1 MPDQQRLK
9 AIPEEARLDAV
20 VAMSPEN
27 FAYVSGA
34 FILTVES
41 IRPRQAFAVLR
52 RGGEPFAVICSIET
66 ATMRDES
73 WIEDL
78 VDYTEFVHR
87 PVDVLAE
94 ALKARGIDGG
104 RIGIDL
110 EYLPAGD
117 YARLKELLPGAEFVD
132 TTQTVAAV
140 RAIKTAEEIDILER
154 ATKGT
159 HSAVLDAIGASRTG
173 DTEKDIAAKI
183 ANGMTLNGA
192 DTVMFM
198 CFGSG
203 PRSLFAHG
211 APSDRAT
218 QPGDIIRLDTGG
230 RYGAYF
236 SDFARTYS
244 AGDPTPDQR
253 QIYRKLVEIH
263 KETIGAVK
271 PGVTAEGLFFVCKG
285 AFEKRQL
292 PFHMPHIGHSFGV
305 ELHENPMLRPGDKT
319 PIEPGMVIN
328 IEPVMIDR
336 ERRSLYHVEDLFVV
350 TDDGFRLL
358 SHGFPPEELPVL
370 GERPAT

>member
-1 MPDQQRLK
+1 MPNRKRLQ
-9 AIPEEARLDAV
+9 AIPEVAGLNAV
-20 VAMSPEN
+20 IAMSPEN

-34 FILTVES
+34 FILTVEA
-41 IRPRQAFAVLR
+41 IRPRQAFAVLPR
-52 RGGEPFAVICSIET
+52 KGAPFAVICSIET

-73 WIEDL
+73 WIDDIAE
-78 VDYTEFVHR
+78 YTEFVHR
-87 PVDVLAE
+87 PVDMLVDE
-94 ALKARGIDGG
+94 LKAHGIDSGK
-104 RIGIDL
+104 IGIDL
-110 EYLPAGD
+110 EYLPAVD
-117 YARLKELLPGAEFVD
+117 YARFRELLPDADLVD
-132 TTQTVAAV
+132 TTQTIAKA
-140 RAIKTAEEIDILER
+140 RTIKTAEEIDILER

-159 HSAVLDAIGASRTG
+159 HSAVLDAIGASKTG
-173 DTEKDIAAKI
+173 DTEKEIAARI
-183 ANGMTLNGA
+183 ANGMTRNGA

-211 APSDRAT
+211 APSERVT
-218 QPGDIIRLDTGG
+218 EPGDIIRLDTGG

-244 AGDPTPDQR
+244 AGDPLPEQR
-253 QIYRKLVEIH
+253 DIYRKLVEVH
-263 KETIGAVK
+263 KETIGSAR
-271 PGVTAEGLFFVCKG
+271 PGVTAEELFFICKD

-319 PIEPGMVIN
+319 RIETGMVIN

-336 ERRSLYHVEDLFVV
+336 DRNSLYHVEDLFVV

>member
-1 MPDQQRLK
+1 MPDQKRLK
-9 AIPEEARLDAV
+9 AIPEVAGLDAV
-20 VAMSPEN
+20 IAMSPEN

-41 IRPRQAFAVLR
+41 IRPRQAFAVLPR
-52 RGGEPFAVICSIET
+52 SGQPFAVICSIET
-66 ATMRDES
+66 ATMLDES
-73 WIEDL
+73 WIDDL
-78 VDYTEFVHR
+78 FEYTEFVLR
-87 PVDVLAE
+87 PVEKLAE
-94 ALKARGIDGG
+94 ALKARGIEGG

-110 EYLPAGD
+110 EYLPAVD
-117 YARLKELLPGAEFVD
+117 YARLKELLPGAELVD
-132 TTQTVAAV
+132 TTQTIAKV
-140 RAIKTAEEIDILER
+140 RTIKSAEEIDILER

-159 HSAVLDAIGASRTG
+159 HSAVLDAIGASMTG
-173 DTEKDIAAKI
+173 DSEKDIAAKI
-183 ANGMTLNGA
+183 ANGITVNGA

-203 PRSLFAHG
+203 PRSILAHG
-211 APSDRAT
+211 APTDRKT
-218 QPGDIIRLDTGG
+218 EPGDIIRLDTGG

-244 AGDPTPDQR
+244 AGDPTLEQR
-253 QIYRKLVEIH
+253 ETYRKLVEVH
-263 KETIGAVK
+263 KETIGAAR
-271 PGVTAEGLFFVCKG
+271 PGVTAEDLFFICKE

-319 PIEPGMVIN
+319 PIEAGMVIN
-328 IEPVMIDR
+328 IEPVMVNR
-336 ERRSLYHVEDLFVV
+336 EEQSLYHVEDLFVV
-350 TDDGFRLL
+350 TEDGYRLL

>member
-1 MPDQQRLK
+1 MPNQEQLK
-9 AIPEEARLDAV
+9 AIPEKAGLDAV
-20 VAMSPEN
+20 IAMSPEN

-34 FILTVES
+34 YILTVES
-41 IRPRQAFAVLR
+41 IRPRQAFAALPR
-52 RGGEPFAVICSIET
+52 AGAPFAVICAIET

-73 WIEDL
+73 WIGDL
-78 VDYTEFVHR
+78 VEYTEFVHR
-87 PVDVLAE
+87 PVDMLAE
-94 ALKARGIDGG
+94 ALQARGLDRG

-110 EYLPAGD
+110 EYLPAID
-117 YARLKELLPGAEFVD
+117 HDRLKELLPGVDLVD
-132 TTQTVAAV
+132 TTQTVAKV
-140 RAIKTAEEIDILER
+140 RAVKSADEVDILER

-173 DTEKDIAAKI
+173 DTEKAIAAKI
-183 ANGMTLNGA
+183 ADGITRNGA
-192 DTVMFM
+192 DTVLFL

-203 PRSLFAHG
+203 PRSIFAHG
-211 APSDRAT
+211 SASGRVT
-218 QPGDIIRLDTGG
+218 EPGDIIRLDTGG

-244 AGDPTPDQR
+244 AGDPKPRQR
-253 QIYRKLVEIH
+253 EIYRKLVEVH

-271 PGVTAEGLFFVCKG
+271 PGVTAEELFFVCRD

-319 PIEPGMVIN
+319 VIESGMVIN
-328 IEPVMIDR
+328 IEPVVVDR
-336 ERRSLYHVEDLFVV
+336 DHSSLYHVEDLFVV
-350 TDDGFRLL
+350 TEDGYRLL
-358 SHGFPPEELPVL
+358 SHGFPPEELPAL

>member
-1 MPDQQRLK
+1 MPDQTRLK
-9 AIPEEARLDAV
+9 AIPENAGLDAV
-20 VAMSPEN
+20 IAMSPEN
-27 FAYVSGA
+27 FGYVSGA
-34 FILTVES
+34 FIITVEA
-41 IRPRQAFAVLR
+41 IRPRQAFAALPR
-52 RGGEPFAVICSIET
+52 AGEPFAVICSIET

-73 WIEDL
+73 WIDDL
-78 VDYTEFVHR
+78 VEYTEFVHR
-87 PVDVLAE
+87 PVDMLAE
-94 ALKARGIDGG
+94 ALKTRGMDSGA
-104 RIGIDL
+104 IGIDL
-110 EYLPAGD
+110 EYLPAND
-117 YARLKELLPGAEFVD
+117 YVRLKELLPEVELVD
-132 TTQTVAAV
+132 TTQTVAKV
-140 RAIKTAEEIDILER
+140 RAIKSADEIDILEH

-173 DTEKDIAAKI
+173 DSEKDIAAKI
-183 ANGMTLNGA
+183 ADGITRNGA
-192 DTVMFM
+192 DTVLFL

-203 PRSLFAHG
+203 PRSIFAHG
-211 APSDRAT
+211 AASDRKT

-244 AGDPTPDQR
+244 AGDPTPGQR
-253 QIYRKLVEIH
+253 EIYRKLVEVH
-263 KETIGAVK
+263 KETIGAVR
-271 PGVTAEGLFFVCKG
+271 PGVTAEELFFVCRD

-319 PIEPGMVIN
+319 VIESGMVIN
-328 IEPVMIDR
+328 IEPVMVDR

-358 SHGFPPEELPVL
+358 SHGFPPADLPVL

>member
-1 MPDQQRLK
+1 MPDRKRLIE
-9 AIPEEARLDAV
+9 IPEVAGLDAV
-20 VAMSPEN
+20 IAMSPEN

-34 FILTVES
+34 FILTVEA
-41 IRPRQAFAVLR
+41 IRPRQAFAVLPR
-52 RGGEPFAVICSIET
+52 KGSPFAVICSIET

-73 WIEDL
+73 WIDDL
-78 VDYTEFVHR
+78 VEYTEFVHR
-87 PVDVLAE
+87 PVDKLVE
-94 ALKARGIDGG
+94 ALKAHGFEDG

-110 EYLPAGD
+110 EYLPAVD
-117 YARLKELLPGAEFVD
+117 YARLNELLPGLDLVD
-132 TTQTVAAV
+132 TTQTIAKV
-140 RAIKTAEEIDILER
+140 RAIKSADEVDILER

-173 DTEKDIAAKI
+173 DTEKDIASKI
-183 ANGMTLNGA
+183 ADGITRNGA

-203 PRSLFAHG
+203 PRSIFAHG
-211 APSDRAT
+211 AASDRVT
-218 QPGDIIRLDTGG
+218 EPGDIIRLDTGG

-244 AGDPTPDQR
+244 AGDPTPEQR
-253 QIYRKLVEIH
+253 EIYRKLVEVH
-263 KETIGAVK
+263 KETIGAAK
-271 PGVTAEGLFFVCKG
+271 PGVTAEELFFVCKD

-305 ELHENPMLRPGDKT
+305 ELHEYPMLRPGDKT
-319 PIEPGMVIN
+319 PIEAGMVIN

-336 ERRSLYHVEDLFVV
+336 DRMSLYHVEDLFVV
-350 TDDGFRLL
+350 TDDGYRLL
-358 SHGFPPEELPVL
+358 SHGFPPEELPIL